1 MKNEYTYSFEHSL
14 QIEERIYL
22 FVREIHYSDPSRRAI
37 LAKKMH
43 LLDIFFCQNIWSCQY
58 FALTLQS
65 KSRLEKCVEAD
76 KSRLEKCGKVYK
88 SRLKKCVEA
97 RKSGLEKCSKTMN
110 LHHFGAD
117 LAKFCIILVQIL

>member
-1 MKNEYTYSFEHSL
+1 MYRHFCAKNT
-14 QIEERIYL
+14 
-22 FVREIHYSDPSRRAI
+22 
-37 LAKKMH
+37 
-43 LLDIFFCQNIWSCQY
+43 FF
-58 FALTLQS
+58 QS
-65 KSRLEKCVEAD
+65 